1 MHDQVGGENESADRT
16 RGRRTAGHRFPARV
30 FGDGVE
36 PDPRFTLANERT
48 FLAWIR
54 TALALTAG
62 GVALMAVSL
71 DLQPH
76 FRLAASLV
84 LLVGGLSLSLGAWRT
99 WMSHEH
105 ALRHAKPLSPPAL
118 ALPLA
123 AIVASAAMLLLAG
136 TVTR

>member
-1 MHDQVGGENESADRT
+1 MHEQPDGENASAEHATDSRPPA
-16 RGRRTAGHRFPARV
+16 RRFPARV
-30 FGDGVE
+30 FGAGVE

-54 TALALTAG
+54 TALGLTAG

-71 DLQPH
+71 DLEPH

-84 LLVGGLSLSLGAWRT
+84 LLVGGLALSMGAWWT
-99 WMSHEH
+99 WMSHER
-105 ALRHAKPLSPPAL
+105 AMRHGRPLSPPAL

-123 AIVASAAMLLLAG
+123 AVVGVATALLFAG
-136 TVTR
+136 ILTR